1 MKALILAAGYGTR
14 LYPITKFFPK
24 PLLLVKG
31 RAIIDYI
38 LDKLNELDELDKILV
53 VTNEKFIG
61 KLKQWK
67 KQASTHKQIRLVND
81 LTRRY
86 ETRLGALGD
95 INFVVKKIR
104 LKEDLIVIGGDN
116 LFSEGLKGF
125 LSFIKK
131 HKANV
136 VVGVYDIKSR
146 SKSNQY
152 GVVSIDKGGRIVDF
166 EEKPLRK

>member
-61 KLKQWK
+61 KLKQCK
-67 KQASTHKQIRLVND
+67 KQA
-81 LTRRY
+81 Y
-86 ETRLGALGD
+86 
-95 INFVVKKIR
+95 
-104 LKEDLIVIGGDN
+104 
-116 LFSEGLKGF
+116 
-125 LSFIKK
+125 
-131 HKANV
+131 
-136 VVGVYDIKSR
+136 
-146 SKSNQY
+146 
-152 GVVSIDKGGRIVDF
+152 
-166 EEKPLRK
+166 